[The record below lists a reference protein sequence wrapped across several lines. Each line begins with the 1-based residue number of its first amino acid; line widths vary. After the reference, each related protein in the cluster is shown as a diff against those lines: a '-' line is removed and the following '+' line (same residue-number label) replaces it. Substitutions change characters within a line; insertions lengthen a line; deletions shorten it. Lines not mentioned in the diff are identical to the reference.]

1 MRRRALLVPVAALV
15 LAGCTAADGGTTT
28 ETTTSPPPPAA
39 SELVGPGE
47 TAVLGTDDP
56 AELARQSVETFFA
69 AAPVV
74 VLTTG
79 DAVLPAASAAVA
91 LGVPVL
97 LDGDDATVGADLERL
112 HPEAVLTMGTADVPD
127 GADVAAVAAPA
138 DPAALGEL
146 LGVALAAGEP
156 VAEAGEV
163 AAVAGLD
170 PDAPTYLTRAGEGAP
185 GPAGEAAVPAEPAPS
200 QDAPAP
206 AEGAPS
212 QDAAPTLPPTTRPTP
227 AAEGVVVMS
236 TGDPAQAA
244 AVANARS
251 AGARVQLV
259 PNGDP
264 RATSETV
271 QATAANAPDVVV
283 GLGTAF
289 GDAGT
294 LAWRAATAATGAE
307 LPGGGQLAL
316 PGKTYVA
323 LYGHPGSRALGVLGE
338 QDAPATVER
347 AQAHAEAYRPL
358 TDTTVV
364 PALEIIATVASGGPG
379 DDGNYS
385 SEASVEQL
393 RPLVEL
399 AHEHGQYVV
408 LDLQPG
414 RTDFL
419 TQAKRYEELL
429 KMPNVGLALD
439 PEWRLRPDQVH
450 LRQIGQVDVAEVN
463 QVVGW
468 LADLTRANRLPQKIL
483 VLHQFQVRM
492 IPGVDGVDQSR
503 SELAVLI
510 HADGQ
515 GSQPA
520 KAGTWRTLH
529 ANAPSIR
536 WWGWKNFYD
545 EDSPML
551 TPEQTM
557 QVQPTPNFIS
567 YQ

>member
-1 MRRRALLVPVAALV
+1 
-15 LAGCTAADGGTTT
+15 
-28 ETTTSPPPPAA
+28 
-39 SELVGPGE
+39 
-47 TAVLGTDDP
+47 
-56 AELARQSVETFFA
+56 
-69 AAPVV
+69 
-74 VLTTG
+74 
-79 DAVLPAASAAVA
+79 
-91 LGVPVL
+91 
-97 LDGDDATVGADLERL
+97 
-112 HPEAVLTMGTADVPD
+112 
-127 GADVAAVAAPA
+127 
-138 DPAALGEL
+138 
-146 LGVALAAGEP
+146 
-156 VAEAGEV
+156 
-163 AAVAGLD
+163 
-170 PDAPTYLTRAGEGAP
+170 
-185 GPAGEAAVPAEPAPS
+185 
-200 QDAPAP
+200 
-206 AEGAPS
+206 
-212 QDAAPTLPPTTRPTP
+212 
-227 AAEGVVVMS
+227 MS

-251 AGARVQLV
+251 AGARVQV
-259 PNGDP
+259 VVGGDP

-271 QATAANAPDVVV
+271 QATAANAPGVVV

-294 LAWRAATAATGAE
+294 LAWRTAAAATGTE
-307 LPGGGQLAL
+307 LPGGGQLVL

-323 LYGHPGSRALGVLGE
+323 LYGHPGSGALGVLGE

-347 AQAHAEAYRPL
+347 ARAHAEPYRPL
-358 TDTTVV
+358 TSTTVV

-385 SEASVEQL
+385 AEASVEQL

-399 AHEHGQYVV
+399 AHQHGQYVV

-414 RTDFL
+414 RTDFVA
-419 TQAKRYEELL
+419 QAKRYEELL

-463 QVVGW
+463 QVVTW
-468 LADLTRANRLPQKIL
+468 LADLTREHNLPQKLL

-492 IPGVDGVDQSR
+492 ITGVDGVDQSR
-503 SELAVLI
+503 SELAILV
-510 HADGQ
+510 HVDGQ
-515 GSQPA
+515 GTQPA
-520 KAGTWRTLH
+520 KAGTWGTLH

-551 TPEQTM
+551 SPQQTM